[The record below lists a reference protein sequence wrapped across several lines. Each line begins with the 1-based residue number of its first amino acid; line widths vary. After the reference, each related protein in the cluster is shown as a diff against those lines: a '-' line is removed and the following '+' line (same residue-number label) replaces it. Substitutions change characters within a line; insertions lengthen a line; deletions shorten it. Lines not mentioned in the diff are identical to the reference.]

1 MWCMAEVPPFDP
13 DAAADRYLWES
24 MADHLALRINAGELP
39 PGARLPNERELAA
52 EYGVAVGTARRAVRE
67 LAGRGL
73 VRVMP
78 GRGVIVRPRE
88 S

>member
-1 MWCMAEVPPFDP
+1 MMLRMGEVPPFDP
-13 DAAADRYLWES
+13 DAADRYLWEV
-24 MADHLALRINAGELP
+24 MADHLTARIEMGDLP
-39 PGARLPNERELAA
+39 QGGRLPNERELAA

-67 LAGRGL
+67 LAARDL

-78 GRGVIVRPRE
+78 GRGVIVRPR